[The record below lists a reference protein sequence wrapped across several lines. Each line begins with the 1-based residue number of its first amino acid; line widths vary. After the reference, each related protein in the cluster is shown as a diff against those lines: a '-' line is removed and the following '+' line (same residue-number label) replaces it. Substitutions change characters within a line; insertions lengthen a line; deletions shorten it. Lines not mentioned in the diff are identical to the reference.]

1 MALDILAVQKQM
13 GRYVGGGIFCSSHVS
28 RSQAWGFY
36 NRDAYGFIPSL
47 LAARISKSAN
57 FGHLTDLAL
66 ESYLTWVLLY
76 FHQPSNLRLKTE
88 ERGMV
93 QLYDSQPN
101 QGGGKFHTKSERFWK
116 LNLGTSTTS
125 YLSAIFPSACRIC
138 FSQEPEHSKKTA
150 KLCQNFAGLSNFA
163 FWQRLVHTFGLRCLG
178 PGGPNFAT
186 NLILLKVS
194 NWRPPILLPI
204 WYSLYSPLQSI
215 IIEPT
220 RDPTSPTVLMLVYI

>member
-47 LAARISKSAN
+47 QAARISKSAD

-101 QGGGKFHTKSERFWK
+101 QGGGKFHTKSERF
-116 LNLGTSTTS
+116 
-125 YLSAIFPSACRIC
+125 
-138 FSQEPEHSKKTA
+138 
-150 KLCQNFAGLSNFA
+150 
-163 FWQRLVHTFGLRCLG
+163 
-178 PGGPNFAT
+178 
-186 NLILLKVS
+186 
-194 NWRPPILLPI
+194 
-204 WYSLYSPLQSI
+204 
-215 IIEPT
+215 
-220 RDPTSPTVLMLVYI
+220 